1 MMEKRRR
8 FWRIGAAL
16 TLGLFLVLMVLA
28 PFGASV
34 AGDGGPGTGIP
45 IAPPDTTPQNSVTPD
60 TTTSSSGGTVIVS
73 PWLIWLF

>member
-16 TLGLFLVLMVLA
+16 TLGLFLALMVLA

-34 AGDGGPGTGIP
+34 AGDGGNGGGIPGT
-45 IAPPDTTPQNSVTPD
+45 PPDTTGQNSVTPD
-60 TTTSSSGGTVIVS
+60 TTTSSSGGTVIVTS
-73 PWLIWLF
+73 WLIWLL